1 MINSGLSAY
10 SGTCAQSPLRRESCI
25 FNTRSASYLIHADR
39 GTALAADVPEVR
51 EHHPTCRC
59 VCHLVCIDRD
69 KVASLWITNSLAP
82 LTRDATEPLRSSS
95 GRNVSEKARGCR
107 RGRGTWSTLQTGRN
121 GWLWTEWRRRR
132 PCQQR
137 TAAAATSAAKR
148 DRSSPV
154 LSSSPHVSLQHSFS
168 PAQQRALSPFSLFS
182 QSGRG
187 PAADVQTAKADGCGQ
202 RLRGGE
208 EWWRLQRPEQL
219 RAGAA
224 TAFFGEDVRRGWID
238 PRRRFARDGRMAR
251 RTCISFIRPLFGFCK
266 RE

>member
-1 MINSGLSAY
+1 MGQTSLMINSGLSAY

-69 KVASLWITNSLAP
+69 KVASLWITNSFAP
-82 LTRDATEPLRSSS
+82 LTGDATEPFRSSS

-121 GWLWTEWRRRR
+121 GWLWTEWRR
-132 PCQQR
+132 PCHQR

-148 DRSSPV
+148 DRSSLV
-154 LSSSPHVSLQHSFS
+154 LSSLPSCQPSALLQPGS
-168 PAQQRALSPFSLFS
+168 ATRALSLLPLQPERLRPHCRRADS
-182 QSGRG
+182 QSGWVRPATARRG
-187 PAADVQTAKADGCGQ
+187 GVVAAAKAGATAGGSGCG
-202 RLRGGE
+202 L
-208 EWWRLQRPEQL
+208 
-219 RAGAA
+219 
-224 TAFFGEDVRRGWID
+224 FRRGCSEGMD
-238 PRRRFARDGRMAR
+238 RS
-251 RTCISFIRPLFGFCK
+251 T
-266 RE
+266 

>member
-148 DRSSPV
+148 DRSSPLPSSPPPLMSAFSTPSARLSNARPLPSPSYLRGV
-154 LSSSPHVSLQHSFS
+154 ELGPVEFASSRSLEEIEIGLCRRLSSE
-168 PAQQRALSPFSLFS
+168 
-182 QSGRG
+182 SG
-187 PAADVQTAKADGCGQ
+187 VKC
-202 RLRGGE
+202 
-208 EWWRLQRPEQL
+208 
-219 RAGAA
+219 
-224 TAFFGEDVRRGWID
+224 
-238 PRRRFARDGRMAR
+238 
-251 RTCISFIRPLFGFCK
+251 SFIRS
-266 RE
+266 